1 LNRFLVII
9 VLLAISGF
17 ICKGQEFIGK
27 HKEEVRLIMST
38 ERKDVHIDQSS
49 KNTVYNLLKY
59 IDALNTQT
67 ILFVF
72 NDMDTC
78 IYYKTIYDY
87 MYLRQVE
94 RELNQ
99 KYTKTG
105 PGSWYFYSGNNR
117 YLVTLKKEKWY
128 FSVLVNK
135 EDKQQ
140 KST

>member
-1 LNRFLVII
+1 MFRSTIIAFLLTVA
-9 VLLAISGF
+9 VS
-17 ICKGQEFIGK
+17 ICYGQEFIGK
-27 HKEEVRLIMST
+27 HKDEVKQIMST

-49 KNTVYNLLKY
+49 RNTVYNLLKY
-59 IDALNTQT
+59 IDRLNTQT

-72 NDMDTC
+72 DEKDTC
-78 IYYKTIYDY
+78 IFYKTIYDY
-87 MYLRQVE
+87 LYLRQVE

-99 KYTKTG
+99 KYTKAG
-105 PGSWYFYSGNNR
+105 SGSWYFYSGNNK

-135 EDKQQ
+135 EDKKI

>member
-1 LNRFLVII
+1 MLII
-9 VLLAISGF
+9 SAY
-17 ICKGQEFIGK
+17 ICNGQEFIGK
-27 HKEEVRLIMST
+27 HKEEVKHIMST

-59 IDALNTQT
+59 TDGLNTQT

-72 NDMDTC
+72 NEKDTC
-78 IYYKTIYDY
+78 IFYKTIYDY

-94 RELNQ
+94 KELNR
-99 KYTKTG
+99 KYTREG
-105 PGSWYFYSGNNR
+105 SGSWYFYSDNNKFII
-117 YLVTLKKEKWY
+117 TLKKEKWY

-135 EDKQQ
+135 EDKLQ

>member
-1 LNRFLVII
+1 M
-9 VLLAISGF
+9 
-17 ICKGQEFIGK
+17 
-27 HKEEVRLIMST
+27 IMSA

-72 NDMDTC
+72 NDTDTC
-78 IYYKTIYDY
+78 IFYKTIYDY

-105 PGSWYFYSGNNR
+105 SGIWYFYSGNNR